1 MATRVKWCSEF
12 QLINYVPQLTLMG
25 DLWDIFYG
33 LFVEKWLWNIE
44 SALYMDLHEWQFSCH
59 IWGWFT
65 NDYTPA
71 PLKGMGGGGV
81 VFWMHCVHPH
91 VRQSL
96 DRLSGVYRKNIGSII
111 ESLGTHTHYNDVIM
125 GTLASHITSLMIVY
139 ATVYS
144 DADQRKHQSSTSLAF
159 VRENTSDRW
168 IPHTNGQ

>member
-1 MATRVKWCSEF
+1 MMLRLSTHKLRPIACPHGWSMGYLLWVICRKMAVKYWECTLYGSPWMTIFLPHMGVIHQWLYPCS
-12 QLINYVPQLTLMG
+12 TKG
-25 DLWDIFYG
+25 D
-33 LFVEKWLWNIE
+33 
-44 SALYMDLHEWQFSCH
+44 
-59 IWGWFT
+59 
-65 NDYTPA
+65 
-71 PLKGMGGGGV
+71 GG
-81 VFWMHCVHPH
+81 FWMHCVHPR

-125 GTLASHITSLMIVY
+125 GALASHITSLMIVY
-139 ATVYS
+139 ATVDS